1 MVEIFALSA
10 PLVWKTGKFKHKLL
24 QESQWKATPLF
35 SDDDIL
41 FTVQLRDFDRAPA
54 VVMPWAASVRDTIYW
69 ESVASDLKKL
79 FSPVTE
85 VTKMIGRGLTTI
97 VRKPYDLVAARCV
110 EVERAR
116 DLCDRY
122 RREASEVV
130 DGFGDSHVEST
141 YDPRMF
147 LQLAPDIVVEPP
159 KDEEELVIKSV
170 ALSHLPFNSV
180 EGVQQVVG
188 NNYVIRKGKRTFYCH
203 TLLSMLKAR
212 LGAMP
217 KTDLN
222 VRVVRR
228 NAFKECESHGLRPR
242 DRAVAVEFV
251 TQMYFKYS
259 AIEREVGFMSMAYD
273 NPEPK
278 GWFKRAYHDFRLFFG
293 FGKPL
298 DSLME

>member
-1 MVEIFALSA
+1 MVGTIALSA
-10 PLVWKTGKFKHKLL
+10 SLVRKTGKFKPKLL
-24 QESQWKATPLF
+24 QESQWKQLTPLF
-35 SDDDIL
+35 SSDVVVKL
-41 FTVQLRDFDRAPA
+41 GDFDRAPA
-54 VVMPWAASVRDTIYW
+54 VVMPWAASVRDIVYW
-69 ESVASDLKKL
+69 ESVASDFEKL
-79 FSPVTE
+79 FSPVTT
-85 VTKMIGRGLTTI
+85 VTRMLGRGLTTI
-97 VRKPYDLVAARCV
+97 VRKPYDLIVARCV
-110 EVERAR
+110 ELERSR
-116 DLCDRY
+116 ELCSRY

-130 DGFGDSHVEST
+130 DGFGDSFVEST

-147 LQLAPDIVVEPP
+147 LQLAPDIVVESP
-159 KDEEELVIKSV
+159 KDKEELALESV
-170 ALSHLPFNSV
+170 ALSHLPFIRV
-180 EGVQQVVG
+180 EGAQQVVS
-188 NNYVIRKGKRTFYCH
+188 NNYVIRRGKRTFYCH

-217 KTDLN
+217 RTDLN

-278 GWFKRAYHDFRLFFG
+278 GWFRRAYHDFRLFFG
-293 FGKPL
+293 FGDPL
-298 DSLME
+298 DPLHE

>member
-41 FTVQLRDFDRAPA
+41 FTVQLKDFDRAPA

-259 AIEREVGFMSMAYD
+259 AIERDVGFMSMAYD